1 MADHQ
6 NPLPE
11 VEPAGPVDPRP
22 DTGPSRDIDLSSAPA
37 PEDPA
42 AGPFD
47 RRTVLG
53 AGLAAIAGTL
63 GVAAMTNPR
72 PGSLG
77 DPTGDQQIT
86 SALAGSLDGHRRV
99 AIALLDED
107 AEPRFA
113 GFGAE
118 ESDEFEIGSI
128 TKVFTGAL
136 LAEAISRGDVTLET
150 TVAEVLGKEA
160 AGSPIADV
168 TFAELAT
175 HSAGLPTV
183 APSRS
188 GRFLADIY
196 LDNDPYGSFDAD
208 QLVADALDTAPTTR
222 GQHVYSNLSVALE
235 GQLLARIAGL
245 PYEELVTT
253 EMITPLGLGS
263 TYAPITAGDLRETA
277 RRGHAATGRTTAAW
291 TMNGYAPAGCIRS
304 TASDIATF
312 LTATRDGTAPGAEA
326 AEEILLEEDEHT
338 GLSINWIHSQLSDDS
353 AVIWHNGVTG
363 GYAAFAGWDTAS
375 GRALVLLSDTATAV
389 EGIAFEILTG
399 EIAL

>member
-6 NPLPE
+6 SP
-11 VEPAGPVDPRP
+11 PAD
-22 DTGPSRDIDLSSAPA
+22 APA
-37 PEDPA
+37 V
-42 AGPFD
+42 GRFD

-53 AGLAAIAGTL
+53 AGLAAAAGTL
-63 GVAAMTNPR
+63 GVAAVTNPR

-77 DPTGDQQIT
+77 EPTGDQQIT
-86 SALAGSLDGHRRV
+86 SALADSLDGHRRV
-99 AIALLDED
+99 AIALLDEG

-150 TVAEVLGKEA
+150 TVAEVLGEEA
-160 AGSPIADV
+160 DDSPIADV
-168 TFAELAT
+168 TFTELAT

-188 GRFLADIY
+188 ARFLADIY
-196 LDNDPYGSFDAD
+196 LNNDPYGSWDAD

-222 GQHVYSNLSVALE
+222 GQHVYSNLSVGLE
-235 GQLLARIAGL
+235 GQLLARIAGR
-245 PYEELVTT
+245 PYEELVTA
-253 EMITPLGLGS
+253 EVIEPLGLGS
-263 TYAPITAGDLRETA
+263 THVPITAEDLRGTA
-277 RRGHAATGRTTAAW
+277 QRGHTSTGRTAAAW

-312 LTATRDGTAPGAEA
+312 VAATRDGTAPGAEA
-326 AEEILLEEDEHT
+326 AEEVLLEQDEYT
-338 GLSINWIHSQLSDDS
+338 GLSINWIHSQLSNDS
-353 AVIWHNGVTG
+353 TVIWHNGVTG

-375 GRALVLLSDTATAV
+375 KRAVVLLSDTASAV

>member
-1 MADHQ
+1 MTDHR
-6 NPLPE
+6 
-11 VEPAGPVDPRP
+11 EPPP
-22 DTGPSRDIDLSSAPA
+22 DVPA
-37 PEDPA
+37 V
-42 AGPFD
+42 GRFD

-53 AGLAAIAGTL
+53 AGLAAVAGTL
-63 GVAAMTNPR
+63 GVAAATNPR

-77 DPTGDQQIT
+77 DPTGDRQIT
-86 SALAGSLDGHRRV
+86 SALADSRSGHRRV
-99 AIALLDED
+99 AIALLDEG

-113 GFGAE
+113 GFGAM

-150 TVAEVLGKEA
+150 TVAEVLGEEA
-160 AGSPIADV
+160 DGSPIADV

-188 GRFLADIY
+188 ARFVADIY
-196 LDNDPYGSFDAD
+196 LDNDPYSSSDAD

-222 GQHVYSNLSVALE
+222 GQHVYSVGLE
-235 GQLLARIAGL
+235 GQLLARIAGRT
-245 PYEELVTT
+245 YDELVTT
-253 EMITPLGLGS
+253 EVLEPLGLGS
-263 TYAPITAGDLRETA
+263 TYAPITAEDLRETA
-277 RRGHAATGRTTAAW
+277 RRGHTSTGRTTAAW
-291 TMNGYAPAGCIRS
+291 TLNGYAPAGCMRS
-304 TASDIATF
+304 TASDLATF
-312 LTATRDGTAPGAEA
+312 LAATRDGTAPGAEA
-326 AEEILLEEDEHT
+326 AGEVLLEQDEYT
-338 GLSINWIHSQLSDDS
+338 GLAINWIHSRLSNDS
-353 AVIWHNGVTG
+353 TVIWHNGITG

-375 GRALVLLSDTATAV
+375 GRAVVLLSDTASAV